1 MAIDH
6 NFGNTNEFL
15 HAAHRSRY
23 PRGSRIVYAG
33 EESDSIYY
41 LTQVSIT
48 VLIEDANGQEI
59 IVAYLNEGDFFS
71 EMGLFG

>member
-6 NFGNTNEFL
+6 NFGNTDEFL
-15 HAAHRSRY
+15 HATHRRRY
-23 PRGSRIVYAG
+23 PRGSRIIYAG
-33 EESDSIYY
+33 EESDY
-41 LTQVSIT
+41 LTQGSVT

-59 IVAYLNEGDFFS
+59 IVAYLNEGDFFG

>member
-6 NFGNTNEFL
+6 NFGNTDEFL

-23 PRGSRIVYAG
+23 PRGSSIVYAG

-41 LTQVSIT
+41 LTQGSVT
-48 VLIEDANGQEI
+48 VLI
-59 IVAYLNEGDFFS
+59 
-71 EMGLFG
+71 

>member
-1 MAIDH
+1 M
-6 NFGNTNEFL
+6 
-15 HAAHRSRY
+15 
-23 PRGSRIVYAG
+23 IVYAG
-33 EESDSIYY
+33 EESDSIFC

>member
-6 NFGNTNEFL
+6 NFGNTDKFL
-15 HAAHRSRY
+15 HAAHRSRK

-41 LTQVSIT
+41 LNKDSVT
-48 VLIEDANGQEI
+48 VLIEDANGREI
-59 IVAYLNEGDFFS
+59 IVAYLNEGHFFS

>member
-6 NFGNTNEFL
+6 DFGNTDEFL
-15 HAAHRSRY
+15 HAAHRRRY
-23 PRGSRIVYAG
+23 PRGSRIIYAG

-41 LTQVSIT
+41 LTQGSVT

-59 IVAYLNEGDFFS
+59 IVAYLNESDFFS